1 MTCRIVVDGV
11 FFQLASSG
19 IARVWTSLLTI
30 WAKQARFEILLLD
43 RGNAPRIEG
52 IQRIPFPRY
61 HAAQAA
67 ADSALIQQF
76 CDHLGAETFVS
87 TYYTSPL
94 TTPMALMVY
103 DMIPEIF
110 DFDMRI
116 KEWREK
122 EVTIAYAQAYLCIS
136 ESTRNDLM
144 RLYPEIPQDRVR
156 VAYCG
161 VDRDMFRPRDAAE
174 FRALHDLSRPYFLFV
189 GSRVQHKS
197 YKNSDLFF
205 DALQQMDRTDF
216 DVFCVGGEP
225 EIEAGVLDALPD
237 GVRCTRVVLTD
248 DELAQAY
255 AGAAALVYPSLYEG
269 FGMPV
274 IEAMAAGCPVITTS
288 RGSLAEAA
296 GDAALL
302 IEGTSVPEMVE
313 ALQQVLN
320 SENRD
325 RLRQK
330 GYAQAAKFEWGPMA
344 DAMADQIDI
353 AIAGGATPETQA
365 FVNEW
370 KRLRALMADVDY
382 N

>member
-1 MTCRIVVDGV
+1 MTRRIVVDGV
-11 FFQLASSG
+11 FFQLAASG
-19 IARVWTSLLTI
+19 IARVWRSLLSI
-30 WAKQARFEILLLD
+30 WAQQARFEIFLLD
-43 RGNAPRIEG
+43 RGNCPRIDG
-52 IQRIPFPRY
+52 ITRIPFPRY

-67 ADSALIQQF
+67 ADSALIQRM
-76 CDHLGAETFVS
+76 CDHVAADGFVS

-122 EVTIAYAQAYLCIS
+122 EIAIAYAQAYVCIS
-136 ESTRNDLM
+136 NSTRNDL
-144 RLYPEIPQDRVR
+144 RKFYPEIRQDLVR
-156 VAYCG
+156 AAYCG
-161 VDRDMFRPRDAAE
+161 VDRDTFYPRDATA
-174 FRALHDLSRPYFLFV
+174 FRASHDLTRPYFLFV

-205 DALQQMDRTDF
+205 DALQQMRAVDF

-225 EIEAGVLDALPD
+225 EIEQQVLDALPQ

-248 DELAQAY
+248 DDLAQAY

-274 IEAMAAGCPVITTS
+274 IEAMAAGCPVITTN

-302 IEGTSVPEMVE
+302 VDGTSVPEMAR
-313 ALQQVLN
+313 ALEQVLDPGT
-320 SENRD
+320 RD
-325 RLRQK
+325 RLREK
-330 GYAQAAKFEWGPMA
+330 GYAQAAKFEWEPMA
-344 DAMADQIDI
+344 DAMADQIETVI
-353 AIAGGATPETQA
+353 AAAATPRMQTFGQ
-365 FVNEW
+365 EW
-370 KRLRALMADVDY
+370 TRLRGLMADVDHD
-382 N
+382 